1 MENSVIASEVTIQNK
16 IHTIRGMQVM
26 FDTDLAELYRV
37 ETKIL
42 NRAVKRN
49 IDRFPEHFRFQ
60 LLQDEYDVFL
70 RFQNGTLNF
79 DIKKWKSQLV
89 IFDFKDIGKK
99 WFAFFKFDMG
109 ALEMLGRLS

>member
-1 MENSVIASEVTIQNK
+1 MENNVIVSEATIQNK
-16 IHTIRGMQVM
+16 IHTIRSMQVM
-26 FDTDLAELYRV
+26 FDTDLAELYGV

-70 RFQNGTLNF
+70 RFQNGTLENKRGESRF
-79 DIKKWKSQLV
+79 T
-89 IFDFKDIGKK
+89 
-99 WFAFFKFDMG
+99 FFKFDMG
-109 ALEMLGRLS
+109 TLKCCGGRNDKEH

>member
-1 MENSVIASEVTIQNK
+1 MENNVIVSETTIQNK

-26 FDTDLAELYRV
+26 FDTDLAELYGV

-60 LLQDEYDVFL
+60 LMQDEYDVFL
-70 RFQNGTLNF
+70 RFQNGTS
-79 DIKKWKSQLV
+79 SQTANQH
-89 IFDFKDIGKK
+89 G
-99 WFAFFKFDMG
+99 
-109 ALEMLGRLS
+109 GRRYLPYVFTERVFRCSVQY